1 MTLSNSIFAVSGAAT
16 FLDARKDM
24 SNLFAC
30 DTSLE
35 PHPGLLTVG
44 GSSAANGNVVVGMS
58 NRMAVT
64 VRPFQAVLNRLG
76 ALLIMNDGD
85 VVVPLQAAPS
95 ANSRIDVVYVKQRER
110 RAPISDSEDG
120 PIIGVVTGAA
130 NLTPTAPQV
139 PDGAVALAQVK
150 VPSGVTNTTAGG
162 VVITQVYPF
171 AATRGEELRFRTKG
185 DMDGFAALDGTKA
198 VTLSDNAHY
207 VRNGGAWQHP
217 WLCESCDVFTA
228 NAYTNSN
235 NWFEITFNSRATKY
249 GATDNVELSK
259 FGNINCCRILKSG
272 WYALTAFLNV
282 AYSGSKLENVCYR
295 TYSGGKWT
303 AYINSVVTFSRN
315 EWSGYTSLPIP
326 VEYAYI
332 PAGTV
337 ITLGLSDDSP
347 ANVGGAT
354 RFTVTK
360 IG

>member
-30 DTSLE
+30 DTSME

-44 GSSAANGNVVVGMS
+44 GGSAANGNVVVGMS

-85 VVVPLQAAPS
+85 VTVPLQAAPS
-95 ANSRIDVVYVKQRER
+95 ANSRIDVVYVKQREK

-120 PIIGVVTGAA
+120 PIIGVVTGTA

-185 DMDGFAALDGTKA
+185 DMDAFAALEGTKA

-207 VRNGGAWQHP
+207 VRSGGAWKSEGDVNHP
-217 WLCESCDVFTA
+217 YVALKFRRSDGQLQVNNGMTLMKMTLSH
-228 NAYTNSN
+228 NGLNGVTITNDGN
-235 NWFEITFNSRATKY
+235 
-249 GATDNVELSK
+249 GGNVTNLPVGDYSVYVSLPLSA
-259 FGNINCCRILKSG
+259 KSG
-272 WYALTAFLNV
+272 WYNINLGASSGVTNLGPLVDEQLV
-282 AYSGSKLENVCYR
+282 AG
-295 TYSGGKWT
+295 
-303 AYINSVVTFSRN
+303 
-315 EWSGYTSLPIP
+315 SGYTRLN
-326 VEYAYI
+326 
-332 PAGTV
+332 
-337 ITLGLSDDSP
+337 LSTRLRVTQSNTKVWVFTNN
-347 ANVGGAT
+347 NVDAT
-354 RFTVTK
+354 MRNDGFMFMNRLD
-360 IG
+360 

>member
-30 DTSLE
+30 NTSME

-85 VVVPLQAAPS
+85 VTVPLQAAPS
-95 ANSRIDVVYVKQRER
+95 ANSRIDVVYVKQREK

-120 PIIGVVTGAA
+120 PIIGVVTGTA
-130 NLTPTAPQV
+130 NLTPVAPRV

-150 VPSGVTNTTAGG
+150 VPSGVTNTTASG

-198 VTLSDNAHY
+198 VTLADNAHY
-207 VRNGGAWQHP
+207 VRSGGAWKP
-217 WLCESCDVFTA
+217 VFETVSESWQNGRITVVYGESSCTVQVSNVKIGGGSWDSADWGTKIREGYRPQREVSAPMLVSNGASHTGFLVVTA
-228 NAYTNSN
+228 AGQVSVKNMGSSGSTD
-235 NWFEITFNSRATKY
+235 SRA
-249 GATDNVELSK
+249 
-259 FGNINCCRILKSG
+259 
-272 WYALTAFLNV
+272 
-282 AYSGSKLENVCYR
+282 GSV
-295 TYSGGKWT
+295 SW
-303 AYINSVVTFSRN
+303 
-315 EWSGYTSLPIP
+315 P
-326 VEYAYI
+326 VQRQY
-332 PAGTV
+332 
-337 ITLGLSDDSP
+337 
-347 ANVGGAT
+347 
-354 RFTVTK
+354 
-360 IG
+360 

>member
-44 GSSAANGNVVVGMS
+44 GSSAASGNVVVGMS

-85 VVVPLQAAPS
+85 VTVPLQAAPS

-120 PIIGVVTGAA
+120 PIIGVVTGTA
-130 NLTPTAPQV
+130 NLTPVAPKV

-150 VPSGVTNTTAGG
+150 VPSGVTNTAASG

-185 DMDGFAALDGTKA
+185 DMYAFAALDGTKA

-207 VRNGGAWQHP
+207 VRNGGKWQAEP
-217 WLCESCDVFTA
+217 ENRWYRFDLKFQDTSSFVPIAYGGESNIFWNPKLRLISVRLASFTSHVAVSTFQVYQPSVGIFGVSDNIGLGQAEFQNFTGRGVELTLNKNNGAISVGPQMAANDVF
-228 NAYTNSN
+228 
-235 NWFEITFNSRATKY
+235 RP
-249 GATDNVELSK
+249 L
-259 FGNINCCRILKSG
+259 
-272 WYALTAFLNV
+272 
-282 AYSGSKLENVCYR
+282 GSF
-295 TYSGGKWT
+295 
-303 AYINSVVTFSRN
+303 VV
-315 EWSGYTSLPIP
+315 PIP
-326 VEYAYI
+326 KNVTVQAKDGI
-332 PAGTV
+332 P
-337 ITLGLSDDSP
+337 L
-347 ANVGGAT
+347 
-354 RFTVTK
+354 
-360 IG
+360 

>member
-30 DTSLE
+30 NTSLE

-85 VVVPLQAAPS
+85 VVVSLQAAPS

-120 PIIGVVTGAA
+120 PIIGVVTGTA
-130 NLTPTAPQV
+130 NLTPVAPQV

-150 VPSGVTNTTAGG
+150 VPSGVTNTTASG

-185 DMDGFAALDGTKA
+185 DMDAFAALDGTKA

-207 VRNGGAWQHP
+207 VRSGGEWGLNVP
-217 WLCESCDVFTA
+217 RYVKTTFKRTDGTLNLNN
-228 NAYTNSN
+228 NATTYMNHTISGNTLGATIQGTSQGQGVKLKRGMYLLVVRTQLQTNSADQWMN
-235 NWFEITFNSRATKY
+235 LGIITS
-249 GATDNVELSK
+249 GISVLGP
-259 FGNINCCRILKSG
+259 GNAEGSTGNPG
-272 WYALTAFLNV
+272 
-282 AYSGSKLENVCYR
+282 YSGIQMTSV
-295 TYSGGKWT
+295 
-303 AYINSVVTFSRN
+303 IQVNSEDNYVVVTMQV
-315 EWSGYTSLPIP
+315 SGNSSMRVPGELLIA
-326 VEYAYI
+326 E
-332 PAGTV
+332 
-337 ITLGLSDDSP
+337 L
-347 ANVGGAT
+347 
-354 RFTVTK
+354 R
-360 IG
+360 

>member
-44 GSSAANGNVVVGMS
+44 GASAANGNVVVGMS

-85 VVVPLQAAPS
+85 VTVPLQAAPS
-95 ANSRIDVVYVKQRER
+95 ANSRIDVVYVKQREK

-120 PIIGVVTGAA
+120 PIIGVVTGTA
-130 NLTPTAPQV
+130 NLTPVAPRV

-150 VPSGVTNTTAGG
+150 VPSGVTNTTASG

-171 AATRGEELRFRTKG
+171 AATRGEELRFRSKG
-185 DMDGFAALDGTKA
+185 DMDAFAALDGTKA

-207 VRNGGAWQHP
+207 VRNKGAWKI
-217 WLCESCDVFTA
+217 ERKT
-228 NAYTNSN
+228 
-235 NWFEITFNSRATKY
+235 ITFGS
-249 GATDNVELSK
+249 
-259 FGNINCCRILKSG
+259 
-272 WYALTAFLNV
+272 V
-282 AYSGSKLENVCYR
+282 AKNAIV
-295 TYSGGKWT
+295 
-303 AYINSVVTFSRN
+303 
-315 EWSGYTSLPIP
+315 
-326 VEYAYI
+326 
-332 PAGTV
+332 GTV
-337 ITLGLSDDSP
+337 
-347 ANVGGAT
+347 ANVGNISHAYGMALLGSGST
-354 RFTVTK
+354 IPLTYFHPDYPNRAASFSINPSGQIFMLYGSENTLQSGRITVCWEY
-360 IG
+360 

>member
-30 DTSLE
+30 DTALE
-35 PHPGLLTVG
+35 PHAGLLTVG
-44 GSSAANGNVVVGMS
+44 GGSAANGNVVVGMS

-95 ANSRIDVVYVKQRER
+95 ANSRIDVVYVKQREK
-110 RAPISDSEDG
+110 RAPVSDSEDG
-120 PIIGVVTGAA
+120 PIIGVAAGTA
-130 NLTPTAPQV
+130 NLTPVAPKV

-171 AATRGEELRFRTKG
+171 AATRGGELRFRSKG

-198 VTLSDNAHY
+198 VTLSDNARY
-207 VRNGGAWQHP
+207 VRDDGAWKSVFETVHESWQNGQISVFYGESSCAVQVSSVKIGGGSWDSVDWGKKIREGYRPAYEVSAPLLVSNGASHTGF
-217 WLCESCDVFTA
+217 LCV
-228 NAYTNSN
+228 N
-235 NWFEITFNSRATKY
+235 
-249 GATDNVELSK
+249 
-259 FGNINCCRILKSG
+259 
-272 WYALTAFLNV
+272 
-282 AYSGSKLENVCYR
+282 
-295 TYSGGKWT
+295 
-303 AYINSVVTFSRN
+303 
-315 EWSGYTSLPIP
+315 
-326 VEYAYI
+326 

-337 ITLGLSDDSP
+337 SVKNMGSNGSAD
-347 ANVGGAT
+347 T
-354 RFTVTK
+354 RNGSVCWPVQRRY
-360 IG
+360 

>member
-44 GSSAANGNVVVGMS
+44 GNSAANGNVVVGMN

-85 VVVPLQAAPS
+85 VTVSLKAAPS
-95 ANSRIDVVYVKQRER
+95 ANSRIDVVYVKQREK

-120 PIIGVVTGAA
+120 PIIGVVTGTA
-130 NLTPTAPQV
+130 NLTPVAPQV

-150 VPSGVTNTTAGG
+150 VPSGVTNTTASG

-171 AATRGEELRFRTKG
+171 AATRGEELRFRTKE
-185 DMDGFAALDGTKA
+185 DMNRFAALDGTKA

-207 VRNGGAWQHP
+207 VRNKGAWKAEP
-217 WLCESCDVFTA
+217 EDRWYRFDL
-228 NAYTNSN
+228 
-235 NWFEITFNSRATKY
+235 
-249 GATDNVELSK
+249 K
-259 FGNINCCRILKSG
+259 FQD
-272 WYALTAFLNV
+272 
-282 AYSGSKLENVCYR
+282 
-295 TYSGGKWT
+295 
-303 AYINSVVTFSRN
+303 
-315 EWSGYTSLPIP
+315 TSSFVPIP
-326 VEYAYI
+326 YGGSSNIFWNPKLRLISVRLASFVSHVAISTFQVYLPSKGTFKVSDNIGLGQAEFQNFTGRGAELTLHRNDGTITVGPQMAANDTFRPLGSFVVPI
-332 PAGTV
+332 PSNVTVLAEGGTP
-337 ITLGLSDDSP
+337 L
-347 ANVGGAT
+347 
-354 RFTVTK
+354 
-360 IG
+360 

>member
-44 GSSAANGNVVVGMS
+44 GNSAANGNVVVGMS

-85 VVVPLQAAPS
+85 VTVSLQAAPS
-95 ANSRIDVVYVKQRER
+95 ANSRIDVVYVKQREK

-120 PIIGVVTGAA
+120 PIIGVVTGTA
-130 NLTPTAPQV
+130 NLTPVAPRV

-150 VPSGVTNTTAGG
+150 VPSGVTNTTASG

-185 DMDGFAALDGTKA
+185 DMDAFAAADGTKA

-207 VRNGGAWQHP
+207 VRYSGKWINRTLTYSRSG
-217 WLCESCDVFTA
+217 LSTA
-228 NAYTNSN
+228 S
-235 NWFEITFNSRATKY
+235 
-249 GATDNVELSK
+249 DELSIGGSFVYRSGGLYLLLTCRWVNK
-259 FGNINCCRILKSG
+259 GQFRSTSWSKTPLCKITNPVTISRETSQVMMENITYEHIGKNCLTAKGKQIAYQTPGNIDI
-272 WYALTAFLNV
+272 AA
-282 AYSGSKLENVCYR
+282 
-295 TYSGGKWT
+295 
-303 AYINSVVTFSRN
+303 NSWHNASM
-315 EWSGYTSLPIP
+315 IAP
-326 VEYAYI
+326 VD
-332 PAGTV
+332 V
-337 ITLGLSDDSP
+337 D
-347 ANVGGAT
+347 
-354 RFTVTK
+354 
-360 IG
+360 

>member
-30 DTSLE
+30 NTSME

-44 GSSAANGNVVVGMS
+44 GSGAANGNVVVGMS

-120 PIIGVVTGAA
+120 PIIGVVTGTA

-171 AATRGEELRFRTKG
+171 AATRGEELRFRSKE
-185 DMDGFAALDGTKA
+185 DMNAFAALDGTKA

-207 VRNGGAWQHP
+207 VRNGGKWEAEPEDRWYRFDLKFQDTSSFVAIP
-217 WLCESCDVFTA
+217 YGGGSSIFWNPKLRLISVSLASFTSRVA
-228 NAYTNSN
+228 VNTYSVYLPSN
-235 NWFEITFNSRATKY
+235 GTFNVSDDIGLGQAEFQNSTSR
-249 GATDNVELSK
+249 GVELTLHK
-259 FGNINCCRILKSG
+259 NSG
-272 WYALTAFLNV
+272 KITVGPQISANDVIRPL
-282 AYSGSKLENVCYR
+282 GSF
-295 TYSGGKWT
+295 
-303 AYINSVVTFSRN
+303 VV
-315 EWSGYTSLPIP
+315 PIP
-326 VEYAYI
+326 KNV
-332 PAGTV
+332 TV
-337 ITLGLSDDSP
+337 R
-347 ANVGGAT
+347 AEGG
-354 RFTVTK
+354 VPL
-360 IG
+360 

>member
-44 GSSAANGNVVVGMS
+44 GGSAANGNVVVGMS

-85 VVVPLQAAPS
+85 VVVSLQAAPS

-120 PIIGVVTGAA
+120 PIIGVVTGTA
-130 NLTPTAPQV
+130 NLTPVAPPV

-171 AATRGEELRFRTKG
+171 AATRGEELRFRSKG

-198 VTLSDNAHY
+198 VTLSDDAHY
-207 VRNGGAWQHP
+207 VRNGGKWEAEPENRWYRFDLKFQDTSSFVPIPHGG
-217 WLCESCDVFTA
+217 ESNIFWNPKLRLISVRLASFTSRVAVSTFQVYLSSKGTFTVSDTIGLGQAEFQNFTGRGAELTLNKNNGSISVGPQMSANDVF
-228 NAYTNSN
+228 
-235 NWFEITFNSRATKY
+235 RP
-249 GATDNVELSK
+249 L
-259 FGNINCCRILKSG
+259 
-272 WYALTAFLNV
+272 
-282 AYSGSKLENVCYR
+282 GSF
-295 TYSGGKWT
+295 
-303 AYINSVVTFSRN
+303 VV
-315 EWSGYTSLPIP
+315 PIP
-326 VEYAYI
+326 RNVTVRAEG
-332 PAGTV
+332 GTP
-337 ITLGLSDDSP
+337 L
-347 ANVGGAT
+347 
-354 RFTVTK
+354 
-360 IG
+360 

>member
-44 GSSAANGNVVVGMS
+44 GNSAANGNVVVGMS

-85 VVVPLQAAPS
+85 VTVPLQAAPS

-120 PIIGVVTGAA
+120 PIIGVVTGTA
-130 NLTPTAPQV
+130 NLTPTAPRV

-185 DMDGFAALDGTKA
+185 DMDAFAALDGTKA
-198 VTLSDNAHY
+198 VTLPDNAHY
-207 VRNGGAWQHP
+207 VR
-217 WLCESCDVFTA
+217 
-228 NAYTNSN
+228 
-235 NWFEITFNSRATKY
+235 
-249 GATDNVELSK
+249 
-259 FGNINCCRILKSG
+259 
-272 WYALTAFLNV
+272 
-282 AYSGSKLENVCYR
+282 
-295 TYSGGKWT
+295 SGGKWQAEPENRWYRFDLKFQDT
-303 AYINSVVTFSRN
+303 SSFVPISYGGESSIFWNPKLRLISVRLASFISHVAVSTFQVYLPSVGTFGVSDTIGLGQAEFQNFTGRGAELTLN
-315 EWSGYTSLPIP
+315 KDNGTISVGPQMSANDVFRPLGSFVVPIP
-326 VEYAYI
+326 SNVTVRAEGGI
-332 PAGTV
+332 P
-337 ITLGLSDDSP
+337 L
-347 ANVGGAT
+347 
-354 RFTVTK
+354 
-360 IG
+360 

>member
-44 GSSAANGNVVVGMS
+44 GGSAANGNVVVGMS

-120 PIIGVVTGAA
+120 PIIGVVTGTA
-130 NLTPTAPQV
+130 NLPPVAPQV
-139 PDGAVALAQVK
+139 PDGAIALAQVK
-150 VPSGVTNTTAGG
+150 VPAGVTNTTANG

-171 AATRGEELRFRTKG
+171 AATRGEELRFRSKS
-185 DMDGFAALDGTKA
+185 DMETFAATEGTRA
-198 VTLSDNAHY
+198 VTIGDNAHY
-207 VRNGGAWQHP
+207 VRTNGAWNNVIYHNKNGNWEIWINTLSRTGMIVTSGNRLGGGSWDSIKAPFTIPSYARPTRTITNAAVTQNGG
-217 WLCESCDVFTA
+217 STTA
-228 NAYTNSN
+228 VLTISVEGEISLSN
-235 NWFEITFNSRATKY
+235 QGS
-249 GATDNVELSK
+249 V
-259 FGNINCCRILKSG
+259 
-272 WYALTAFLNV
+272 
-282 AYSGSKLENVCYR
+282 GSKNTLV
-295 TYSGGKWT
+295 
-303 AYINSVVTFSRN
+303 A
-315 EWSGYTSLPIP
+315 SLTW
-326 VEYAYI
+326 VY
-332 PAGTV
+332 
-337 ITLGLSDDSP
+337 
-347 ANVGGAT
+347 
-354 RFTVTK
+354 
-360 IG
+360 

>member
-44 GSSAANGNVVVGMS
+44 GASAANGNVVVGMS

-85 VVVPLQAAPS
+85 VVVSLKAAPS
-95 ANSRIDVVYVKQRER
+95 ANSRIDVVYVKQREK

-120 PIIGVVTGAA
+120 PIIGVVTGTA
-130 NLTPTAPQV
+130 NLTPVAPQV

-150 VPSGVTNTTAGG
+150 VPSGVTNTTASG

-171 AATRGEELRFRTKG
+171 AATRGEELRFRSKD
-185 DMDGFAALDGTKA
+185 DMDAFAAVEGTKA

-207 VRNGGAWQHP
+207 VRNDGEW
-217 WLCESCDVFTA
+217 ESTDMPQEMTVFANSKVIRPSTA
-228 NAYTNSN
+228 TSNPVLYTQGELEALAQEHGVTGNLNNPCVSVMNGDYNTTSVWITGVMRQNSLILLN
-235 NWFEITFNSRATKY
+235 LSSALSANTPLRVNS
-249 GATDNVELSK
+249 L
-259 FGNINCCRILKSG
+259 
-272 WYALTAFLNV
+272 
-282 AYSGSKLENVCYR
+282 
-295 TYSGGKWT
+295 
-303 AYINSVVTFSRN
+303 
-315 EWSGYTSLPIP
+315 
-326 VEYAYI
+326 
-332 PAGTV
+332 
-337 ITLGLSDDSP
+337 
-347 ANVGGAT
+347 
-354 RFTVTK
+354 
-360 IG
+360 IGFAR

>member
-44 GSSAANGNVVVGMS
+44 GNSAANGNVVVGMS

-85 VVVPLQAAPS
+85 VTVPLQAAPS
-95 ANSRIDVVYVKQRER
+95 ANSRIDVVYVKQREK

-120 PIIGVVTGAA
+120 PIIGVVTGTA
-130 NLTPTAPQV
+130 NLTPVPPRV

-171 AATRGEELRFRTKG
+171 AATRGEELRFRSKG
-185 DMDGFAALDGTKA
+185 DMDAFAALDGTKA
-198 VTLSDNAHY
+198 VVLSDNTHYARDGGSWKAVLEIAHESWL
-207 VRNGGAWQHP
+207 GGQISVFYG
-217 WLCESCDVFTA
+217 ESSCTVQV
-228 NAYTNSN
+228 SSVK
-235 NWFEITFNSRATKY
+235 I
-249 GATDNVELSK
+249 G
-259 FGNINCCRILKSG
+259 
-272 WYALTAFLNV
+272 
-282 AYSGSKLENVCYR
+282 SGSWDSADWGKKIKEGYR
-295 TYSGGKWT
+295 PPFEVSNPLMVSNGASHTGFL
-303 AYINSVVTFSRN
+303 VVN
-315 EWSGYTSLPIP
+315 
-326 VEYAYI
+326 A
-332 PAGTV
+332 AGTV
-337 ITLGLSDDSP
+337 SVKNIGSSGSADSRAGSVSWP
-347 ANVGGAT
+347 VQ
-354 RFTVTK
+354 RQY
-360 IG
+360 

>member
-44 GSSAANGNVVVGMS
+44 GGSAANGNVVVGMS
-58 NRMAVT
+58 NRMAVN

-120 PIIGVVTGAA
+120 PIIGVVTGTA
-130 NLTPTAPQV
+130 NLTPVAPHV

-150 VPSGVTNTTAGG
+150 VPSGVTNTTASG

-185 DMDGFAALDGTKA
+185 DMDAFAALDGTKA

-207 VRNGGAWQHP
+207 VRSAGE
-217 WLCESCDVFTA
+217 WLA
-228 NAYTNSN
+228 NAPRYVKTNFRRSDNSLDLN
-235 NWFEITFNSRATKY
+235 NNADTYMNQTIVDNTL
-249 GATDNVELSK
+249 GATIRQTGKGQAIVLKRGLYLLIARVQLQTVSADQWISIGIHTSGISVIGP
-259 FGNINCCRILKSG
+259 GNAEGSTGNPG
-272 WYALTAFLNV
+272 
-282 AYSGSKLENVCYR
+282 YSGVQMTSALLVNSDNAYVSV
-295 TYSGGKWT
+295 TVLVSG
-303 AYINSVVTFSRN
+303 NSSMRVPG
-315 EWSGYTSLPIP
+315 ELL
-326 VEYAYI
+326 
-332 PAGTV
+332 
-337 ITLGLSDDSP
+337 ITEL
-347 ANVGGAT
+347 
-354 RFTVTK
+354 R
-360 IG
+360 

>member
-44 GSSAANGNVVVGMS
+44 GASAANGNVVVGMS

-85 VVVPLQAAPS
+85 VVVSLKAAPS
-95 ANSRIDVVYVKQRER
+95 ANSRIDVVYVKQRET

-120 PIIGVVTGAA
+120 PIIGVVTGTA

-150 VPSGVTNTTAGG
+150 VPSGVTNTTASG
-162 VVITQVYPF
+162 VVISQVYPF
-171 AATRGEELRFRTKG
+171 AATRGEELRFRSKD
-185 DMDGFAALDGTKA
+185 DMNRFAALDGTKA

-207 VRNGGAWQHP
+207 VRTAGAWKAVLETVRES
-217 WLCESCDVFTA
+217 WLNGFITVIYGESSCMVQVTSVKIGGGSWDSA
-228 NAYTNSN
+228 NWGKKIKEGYRPPFEVSN
-235 NWFEITFNSRATKY
+235 PLMVAN
-249 GATDNVELSK
+249 GASHT
-259 FGNINCCRILKSG
+259 G
-272 WYALTAFLNV
+272 FL
-282 AYSGSKLENVCYR
+282 
-295 TYSGGKWT
+295 
-303 AYINSVVTFSRN
+303 VVN
-315 EWSGYTSLPIP
+315 PN
-326 VEYAYI
+326 
-332 PAGTV
+332 GTV
-337 ITLGLSDDSP
+337 SVK
-347 ANVGGAT
+347 NMGAAGSGDT
-354 RFTVTK
+354 RNGSVCWPVQRQY
-360 IG
+360 

>member
-44 GSSAANGNVVVGMS
+44 GGSAANGNVVVGMS

-85 VVVPLQAAPS
+85 VVVSLQAAPS
-95 ANSRIDVVYVKQRER
+95 ANSRIDVVYVKQRET
-110 RAPISDSEDG
+110 RAPISDLEDG
-120 PIIGVVTGAA
+120 PIIGVVTGTA
-130 NLTPTAPQV
+130 NLTPVAPQV

-150 VPSGVTNTTAGG
+150 VPSGVTNTTACG

-185 DMDGFAALDGTKA
+185 DMDAFAALEGTKA

-207 VRNGGAWQHP
+207 VRNGNAWEAVP
-217 WLCESCDVFTA
+217 ENRWYEFTFKFQSTTSFTGTP
-228 NAYTNSN
+228 YGG
-235 NWFEITFNSRATKY
+235 NSRLRWNPYLRLVSVTLAPFRSNLHISNFEVYQPEKGT
-249 GATDNVELSK
+249 
-259 FGNINCCRILKSG
+259 FGVSDTVYLGQAEFANYNERGMTLDLAQGFRNTISVGPEMNNGDYCRPI
-272 WYALTAFLNV
+272 
-282 AYSGSKLENVCYR
+282 GSY
-295 TYSGGKWT
+295 
-303 AYINSVVTFSRN
+303 VV
-315 EWSGYTSLPIP
+315 PIP
-326 VEYAYI
+326 TSIEVRAEG
-332 PAGTV
+332 GT
-337 ITLGLSDDSP
+337 LL
-347 ANVGGAT
+347 
-354 RFTVTK
+354 
-360 IG
+360 

>member
-44 GSSAANGNVVVGMS
+44 GASAANGNVVVGMS

-85 VVVPLQAAPS
+85 VTVPLQAAPS
-95 ANSRIDVVYVKQRER
+95 ANSRIDVVYVKQREK

-120 PIIGVVTGAA
+120 PIIGVVTGTA

-150 VPSGVTNTTAGG
+150 VPSGVTNTTAPG

-171 AATRGEELRFRTKG
+171 AATRGEELRFRSKS
-185 DMDGFAALDGTKA
+185 DMDAFAALDGTKA
-198 VTLSDNAHY
+198 VTLSDDAHY
-207 VRNGGAWQHP
+207 VRNDNTWDAEPENRWYRFDLKFQDTSSFVPIPYGGGSSIFWNPKLRLISVRLA
-217 WLCESCDVFTA
+217 SFT
-228 NAYTNSN
+228 
-235 NWFEITFNSRATKY
+235 SRVAVNRFSVYLPSVGIFGVSDTI
-249 GATDNVELSK
+249 GLGQAEFQNFTGRGVELTLNK
-259 FGNINCCRILKSG
+259 NDGRILVGPQLS
-272 WYALTAFLNV
+272 ANDVIRPL
-282 AYSGSKLENVCYR
+282 GSF
-295 TYSGGKWT
+295 
-303 AYINSVVTFSRN
+303 VV
-315 EWSGYTSLPIP
+315 PIP
-326 VEYAYI
+326 SNVTVRAEGGI
-332 PAGTV
+332 PV
-337 ITLGLSDDSP
+337 
-347 ANVGGAT
+347 
-354 RFTVTK
+354 
-360 IG
+360 

>member
-85 VVVPLQAAPS
+85 VVVSLQAAPS

-120 PIIGVVTGAA
+120 PIIGVVTGTA
-130 NLTPTAPQV
+130 NLTPVAPHV

-150 VPSGVTNTTAGG
+150 VPSGVTNTTASG

-185 DMDGFAALDGTKA
+185 DMDAFAALDGTKA

-207 VRNGGAWQHP
+207 VRKGSAW
-217 WLCESCDVFTA
+217 E
-228 NAYTNSN
+228 AYRGVLTPVRG
-235 NWFEITFNSRATKY
+235 WAVQDTPYWERHGRTVHLY
-249 GATDNVELSK
+249 GTVK
-259 FGNINCCRILKSG
+259 PTYG
-272 WYALTAFLNV
+272 WNPDARDSPFDLPYRPLTYGISMVAIDSYRYAFLNF
-282 AYSGSKLENVCYR
+282 APKDGKDGCWFSSIKGSY
-295 TYSGGKWT
+295 
-303 AYINSVVTFSRN
+303 
-315 EWSGYTSLPIP
+315 
-326 VEYAYI
+326 
-332 PAGTV
+332 PAGTMFF
-337 ITLGLSDDSP
+337 LGGVSYICGD
-347 ANVGGAT
+347 
-354 RFTVTK
+354 
-360 IG
+360 